1 MSDRNP
7 QAFPSLERGYHGL
20 ELSDPGMTLADYFAG
35 QALAGLLAAVNGPMR
50 SDCPRESYSLAL
62 QMLAERERRGIK

>member
-35 QALAGLLAAVNGPMR
+35 QALAGLLASIGGPIR
-50 SDCPRESYSLAL
+50 EDCPDVAYRLAL
-62 QMLAERERRGIK
+62 RMLAERERRGIK

>member
-7 QAFPSLERGYHGL
+7 PAFPVLEQGGDGL
-20 ELSDPGMTLADYFAG
+20 EMSAPGMTLADYFAG

-50 SDCPRESYSLAL
+50 QDCVHEAYTLAL